1 MDAGLLS
8 ARHWFGKD
16 MPPGGKD
23 CQQAEKMGVKKCK
36 ELIIKN
42 KFAEIAL
49 ASKLQRQQ
57 PSPPFTVYQEHT
69 MAMPISPV
77 SNYNSYAPKTNSTN
91 RQAPPATPAATS
103 PETDPPVN
111 QGGTLGSMINTKA

>member
-1 MDAGLLS
+1 M
-8 ARHWFGKD
+8 
-16 MPPGGKD
+16 
-23 CQQAEKMGVKKCK
+23 
-36 ELIIKN
+36 
-42 KFAEIAL
+42 AL

-57 PSPPFTVYQEHT
+57 PSPPFTVHQEHT

-91 RQAPPATPAATS
+91 RQTPPANPAATS
-103 PETDPPVN
+103 PADDQPKN